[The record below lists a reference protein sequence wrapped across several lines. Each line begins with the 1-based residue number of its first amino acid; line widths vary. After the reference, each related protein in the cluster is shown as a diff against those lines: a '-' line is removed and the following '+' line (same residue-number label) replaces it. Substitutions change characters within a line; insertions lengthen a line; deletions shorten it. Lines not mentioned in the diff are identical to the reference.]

1 MASNDAYM
9 NVFTTRVR
17 QLILKYQETKKENS
31 ELYNMVDERDKK
43 IAELER
49 AVSEKDRE
57 YQALKT
63 AKMIEITDGD
73 IESAKNRVAKL
84 IRDVNQ
90 WHGTDPLQDP
100 GSHGPGRRG

>member
-1 MASNDAYM
+1 MASNDA
-9 NVFTTRVR
+9 NLNLFTTRVR
-17 QLILKYQETKKENS
+17 QLILKYQEIKKENS
-31 ELYNMVDERDKK
+31 ELYTMVDERDKK

-49 AVSEKDRE
+49 FVSEKDRE

-73 IESAKNRVAKL
+73 IDSAKNRVAKL

-90 WHGTDPLQDP
+90 CITLL
-100 GSHGPGRRG
+100 SNKE

>member
-17 QLILKYQETKKENS
+17 QLILKYQEVKKENG

-90 WHGTDPLQDP
+90 CITLLSDKESKWQK
-100 GSHGPGRRG
+100 

>member
-17 QLILKYQETKKENS
+17 QLILKYQEIKKENG

-84 IRDVNQ
+84 IRDQ
-90 WHGTDPLQDP
+90 AYQ
-100 GSHGPGRRG
+100 RRKSVYYPAK

>member
-17 QLILKYQETKKENS
+17 QLILKYQEIKKENG

-90 WHGTDPLQDP
+90 CITLLSDKE
-100 GSHGPGRRG
+100 

>member
-1 MASNDAYM
+1 MASNDAYL

-17 QLILKYQETKKENS
+17 QLILKYQETKKENG

-49 AVSEKDRE
+49 AVSEKERE

-90 WHGTDPLQDP
+90 CITLLSDKE
-100 GSHGPGRRG
+100 

>member
-9 NVFTTRVR
+9 NVFTTIVR
-17 QLILKYQETKKENS
+17 QLILKYQEVKKENG
-31 ELYNMVDERDKK
+31 ELYSMVDERDKK

-90 WHGTDPLQDP
+90 CITLLSDKE
-100 GSHGPGRRG
+100 

>member
-17 QLILKYQETKKENS
+17 QLILKYQEIKKENS

-90 WHGTDPLQDP
+90 CITLLSDKE
-100 GSHGPGRRG
+100 

>member
-1 MASNDAYM
+1 
-9 NVFTTRVR
+9 
-17 QLILKYQETKKENS
+17 
-31 ELYNMVDERDKK
+31 MVDERDKR
-43 IAELER
+43 IAELEH

-63 AKMIEITDGD
+63 AKMLEITDGD

-90 WHGTDPLQDP
+90 CITLLSDKE
-100 GSHGPGRRG
+100 

>member
-1 MASNDAYM
+1 MASNDAYL

-49 AVSEKDRE
+49 TVSEKERE

-90 WHGTDPLQDP
+90 CITLLSDKE
-100 GSHGPGRRG
+100 

>member
-1 MASNDAYM
+1 MASNDAYI

-49 AVSEKDRE
+49 SVSEKDRE

-90 WHGTDPLQDP
+90 CITLLSDKE
-100 GSHGPGRRG
+100 